1 MYALTSRG
9 RSRGN
14 FCGLAMASSAR
25 KSPAMQKTR
34 SKTRSLNMPDRQR
47 QIRFGSLKLPQF
59 HHASSL
65 NCVNP
70 IYSARLAD
78 STFLEEILVILIS
91 RPVLTAAAAG
101 LDAIFYSD

>member
-14 FCGLAMASSAR
+14 FCGLAMASGAR

-34 SKTRSLNMPDRQR
+34 RKTRSLNMPDRQR
-47 QIRFGSLKLPQF
+47 QIRFGSLKRPQF

-101 LDAIFYSD
+101 FDALFLTS